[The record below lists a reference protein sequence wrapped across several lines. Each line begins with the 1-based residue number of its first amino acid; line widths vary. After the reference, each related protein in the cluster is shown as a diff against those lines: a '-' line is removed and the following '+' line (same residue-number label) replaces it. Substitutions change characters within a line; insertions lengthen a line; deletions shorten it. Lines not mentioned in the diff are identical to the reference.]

1 MTIGNINIDL
11 SENTLVLT
19 FDYVALEKNYA
30 IQCYIEGDVVYY
42 VKAYVNGNYEF
53 LGTKRLPAEIK
64 ELVPSKEKAEKMF
77 ITNNGEISK
86 ELNLFLIENM
96 LGVKPEFISSLKE
109 EFEKLEHKDSEM
121 LICCRICDEMK
132 DIMNLP
138 EEFRDEYFNDYPL
151 IQIGVRCW
159 KNNAAKDVLFM
170 VSIPTND
177 MKAAIM
183 DRRTTPDKEW
193 IKWLID
199 KYGEIKW
206 PDEKGHNKYVNKV
219 LKNNDTIQCISWDP
233 CFEWKNGKIVEG
245 PDFSTEGGRVKWESI
260 YVGLTKIMQAKKD

>member
-1 MTIGNINIDL
+1 MTIGNIDIDL
-11 SENTLVLT
+11 SKNTLVLT
-19 FDYVALEKNYA
+19 FDCVAVEKNYA
-30 IQCYIEGDVVYY
+30 VQCYVDGDVVYY
-42 VKAYVNGNYEF
+42 IKAYVNGDYEF

-77 ITNNGEISK
+77 ITNNGELPK

-96 LGVKPEFISSLKE
+96 LGVKPEFTSSLKE
-109 EFEKLEHKDSEM
+109 WFEKNEPANHEM

-132 DIMNLP
+132 DLMNLP
-138 EEFRDEYFNDYPL
+138 KEFRDEYFNDYPL

-159 KNNAAKDVLFM
+159 KNNTAKDVLFM
-170 VSIPTND
+170 ASIPTND
-177 MKAAIM
+177 IKAALL

-206 PDEKGHNKYVNKV
+206 PDEKGHNRYANKIF
-219 LKNNDTIQCISWDP
+219 KNNGTIQYISWDP

-245 PDFSTEGGRVKWESI
+245 PDLSSEEGKGRVKWESI
-260 YVGLTKIMQAKKD
+260 YEGLTKILQAK